1 MYNAKAAAEH
11 GSEIKLE
18 SGKLKF
24 RHSGWSYAM
33 IPDAGSIE
41 QTEHGFLLIPEGN
54 VLRLHVETEQ

>member
-33 IPDAGSIE
+33 IPDTGTIK
-41 QTEHGFLLIPEGN
+41 QTDSGFLLIPEEN